1 MFDQTEENST
11 PTHLIPPGEITPD
24 VLAEIGMQTH
34 VYARPVQAK
43 EILEELQGQ
52 LPEGM
57 DVPPETWLYSVH
69 AANGVRVAI
78 VDSREAAFQGAA
90 AYGYQAL
97 SVH

>member
-1 MFDQTEENST
+1 MVDQSKEDTT
-11 PTHLIPPGEITPD
+11 PEQLIPTGEITPD

-34 VYARPVQAK
+34 VYARPIQAR
-43 EILEELQGQ
+43 EILEDL
-52 LPEGM
+52 EGRI

-90 AYGYQAL
+90 TYGYQAL

>member
-1 MFDQTEENST
+1 MLNEAEENI
-11 PTHLIPPGEITPD
+11 LQNVQIPAGEITPD
-24 VLAEIGMQTH
+24 MLAEIGMQTH
-34 VYARPVQAK
+34 VYARPIQAK
-43 EILEELQGQ
+43 EILTELQGQ
-52 LPEGM
+52 L

-78 VDSREAAFQGAA
+78 VDSREAAFLGAE

>member
-1 MFDQTEENST
+1 MLNEADENIVQTT
-11 PTHLIPPGEITPD
+11 LIPTGEITPD

-34 VYARPVQAK
+34 VYARPIQAR
-43 EILEELQGQ
+43 EILDDLQGQ
-52 LPEGM
+52 L
-57 DVPPETWLYSVH
+57 DVSPETWLYSVH